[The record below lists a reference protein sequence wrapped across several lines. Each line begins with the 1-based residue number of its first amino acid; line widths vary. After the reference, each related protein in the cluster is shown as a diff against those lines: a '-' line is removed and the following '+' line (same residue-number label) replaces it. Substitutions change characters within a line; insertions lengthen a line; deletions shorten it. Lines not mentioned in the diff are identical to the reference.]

1 MFRKELLE
9 RFIRY
14 VKTDTMSNAH
24 VARTKHPSTEGQW
37 DLLRMLEKELRD
49 MGLEDVEL
57 DSCGYL
63 LARIPAN
70 MPDVPCIG
78 FSAHVDTASDVM
90 GNGVKPRV
98 IESYDGGDIVLKSG
112 LVIKAAE
119 NPELAPYKGTTLV
132 VSDGTTLLGSDDKSG
147 VAEIMTAVH
156 RLVENPQI
164 KHGEIEILLSPDEET
179 GFGMDFFDASRLHST
194 VLYTMDGGTRYEI
207 SSECFNA
214 ASVEVRFKG
223 VPYHLG
229 DARGRM
235 VNALTMLC
243 HYVSS
248 LPQAESP
255 EATDGRQ
262 GYYCAH
268 EAEGN
273 VEKAKLNLLLR
284 DFDYDAL
291 KERIRVLE
299 KLASST
305 EALFSGGKVEFSSEI
320 SYLNMGES
328 ARSNPKALQAVWDA
342 GRALGQP
349 LEDRVIRGGTDG
361 ARIAAARGIACPNI
375 YAGGHNMH
383 SCCEWAALEAM
394 NDAAL
399 LLLEIV
405 NQWTK

>member
-1 MFRKELLE
+1 MFRKEILE
-9 RFIRY
+9 RFLRY
-14 VKTDTMSNAH
+14 VRTDTMSNPR
-24 VARTKHPSTEGQW
+24 VARQKHPSTEGQW
-37 DLLRMLEKELRD
+37 DLLRMLEKELRA
-49 MGLEDVEL
+49 MGLTDVEL
-57 DSCGYL
+57 DSYGYL

-70 MPDVPCIG
+70 VENVPCIG
-78 FSAHVDTASDVM
+78 FSAHVDTASDVA

-98 IESYDGGDIVLKSG
+98 IENYDGGDIVLQSG
-112 LVIKAAE
+112 LVIRAAE
-119 NPELAPYKGTTLV
+119 NPELAPYRGTSIV

-156 RLVENPQI
+156 HLVENPQI
-164 KHGEIEILLSPDEET
+164 RHGEIEILLTPDEET
-179 GFGMDFFDASRLHST
+179 GFGMDFFDASRLHSAA
-194 VLYTMDGGTRYEI
+194 LYTMDGGTRYEI
-207 SSECFNA
+207 STECFNA
-214 ASVEVRFKG
+214 ASVEVVFKG

-243 HYVSS
+243 HFVSGM
-248 LPQAESP
+248 PQAESP
-255 EATDGRQ
+255 EATDGRF

-268 EAEGN
+268 EAQGN
-273 VEKAKLNLLLR
+273 VESATLNILLR

-291 KERIRVLE
+291 LERIRVLE
-299 KLASST
+299 KLAEST
-305 EALFSGGKVEFSSEI
+305 QALFRGGKVELKSEI

-328 ARSNPKALQAVWDA
+328 ARRNPKALQAVWDA
-342 GRALGQP
+342 GKALGQP
-349 LEDRVIRGGTDG
+349 LEDRIIRGGTDG
-361 ARIAAARGIACPNI
+361 ARIAADRGIPCPNI

-383 SCCEWAALEAM
+383 SCYEWAALEAM